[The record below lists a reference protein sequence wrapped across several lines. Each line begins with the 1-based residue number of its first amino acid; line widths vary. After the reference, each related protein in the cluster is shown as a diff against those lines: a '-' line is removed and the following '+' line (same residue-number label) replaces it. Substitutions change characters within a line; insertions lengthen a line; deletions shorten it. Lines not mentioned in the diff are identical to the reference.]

1 MTSETT
7 TALDLTRHWVGYAS
21 IFTCALAYAV
31 VLIEEFTQLRKSK
44 PVMLAAGIIWAMI
57 AWVYAQHGLHHAA
70 EDALRE
76 SLVEYAE
83 LMLFLL
89 AAMTFVNAMTER
101 KVFVALRGWLIR
113 RNLGYRK
120 LFWVTGFLA
129 FFLSP
134 VIDNLTTALEIGRA
148 HV

>member
-1 MTSETT
+1 MC
-7 TALDLTRHWVGYAS
+7 AGQIDGAS
-21 IFTCALAYAV
+21 G
-31 VLIEEFTQLRKSK
+31 QR
-44 PVMLAAGIIWAMI
+44 
-57 AWVYAQHGLHHAA
+57 VYAHPRLCRAGECDMRDSLCKEAA
-70 EDALRE
+70 
-76 SLVEYAE
+76 

-89 AAMTFVNAMTER
+89 AAMTFVNAMSDR
-101 KVFVALRGWLIR
+101 KVFVALRGLLIR
-113 RNLGYRK
+113 RNLGFRK